1 MKKVELVKA
10 VPLWP
15 SRLRIKLRRPGETAA
30 RKRVPARWWMRSE
43 KRSKPLRKF
52 CDLFWV
58 VFRQI
63 SGRRGAFIADVRIR
77 VKIFMFSGLF
87 RAVVSGAG
95 CERFTYAGD
104 MPATTVGERRR
115 SATPATATRFNLVT
129 LLTPLKLK
137 SPCHLINLTFRLK

>member
-1 MKKVELVKA
+1 
-10 VPLWP
+10 
-15 SRLRIKLRRPGETAA
+15 
-30 RKRVPARWWMRSE
+30 MRSE

-104 MPATTVGERRR
+104 TSATTVGNAGGRRPR
-115 SATPATATRFNLVT
+115 RQQRVLT
-129 LLTPLKLK
+129 L
-137 SPCHLINLTFRLK
+137 